1 MTTEEAKRS
10 IGYGSIVRNLL
21 ALRDEVREIS
31 HEEAEAIERIVSDVM
46 ALQVHDGY
54 VNHKSIANTRN

>member
-10 IGYGSIVRNLL
+10 MGYGSIVRNLL

-46 ALQVHDGY
+46 ALQVHDSY
-54 VNHKSIANTRN
+54 VNQKSIANTRN

>member
-10 IGYGSIVRNLL
+10 MSYGSIVRNLL
-21 ALRDEVREIS
+21 ALMDEVRETS

-54 VNHKSIANTRN
+54 VNQKSIANTRN

>member
-10 IGYGSIVRNLL
+10 MGYGSIVRNLL
-21 ALRDEVREIS
+21 ALRDEVRETS

-46 ALQVHDGY
+46 ALQVHDSY
-54 VNHKSIANTRN
+54 VSQKSVANTRN

>member
-10 IGYGSIVRNLL
+10 MGYGSIVRNLL
-21 ALRDEVREIS
+21 ALRDEVREAS
-31 HEEAEAIERIVSDVM
+31 HEEAEAIERILSDVM

-54 VNHKSIANTRN
+54 VNQKSIANTRN

>member
-1 MTTEEAKRS
+1 M
-10 IGYGSIVRNLL
+10 GYGSIVRNLL

-54 VNHKSIANTRN
+54 VNQKSIANTRN

>member
-10 IGYGSIVRNLL
+10 MGYGSIVRNLL
-21 ALRDEVREIS
+21 ALRDEVRETS

-54 VNHKSIANTRN
+54 VSQKSIANTRN

>member
-10 IGYGSIVRNLL
+10 TGYGNIVRNLL
-21 ALRDEVREIS
+21 ALRDEVRETS

-46 ALQVHDGY
+46 ALQLHDGY
-54 VNHKSIANTRN
+54 VSQVSIANSRN

>member
-10 IGYGSIVRNLL
+10 AGYGSIVRNLL
-21 ALRDEVREIS
+21 ALRDEVRETS

-46 ALQVHDGY
+46 ALQLHDGY
-54 VNHKSIANTRN
+54 VSQVSIANSRN

>member
-10 IGYGSIVRNLL
+10 MGYGSIVRNLL
-21 ALRDEVREIS
+21 ALRDEVRETS

-54 VNHKSIANTRN
+54 VNQKSIANTRN

>member
-10 IGYGSIVRNLL
+10 MSYGSIVRNLL
-21 ALRDEVREIS
+21 ALRDEVRETS

-54 VNHKSIANTRN
+54 VNQKSIANTRN